1 MRAMSVLIIGVA
13 ALYGSAFAQSTN
25 ACPED
30 PAADIA
36 AACPCDAD
44 SNGQGWI
51 NHGKYVSCIVRHRN
65 ELRQQGC
72 LDAQTQKLIARC
84 AARSTCGKDGAVLCC
99 IYDTSGTCSDTVAD
113 GVKNGTCSNDAT
125 IACDT
130 ATDCITSTGP
140 KVKRQSATCTDHGGT
155 VVGTGSVCA
164 GCPALPPL

>member
-1 MRAMSVLIIGVA
+1 MSILILGFVA
-13 ALYGSAFAQSTN
+13 LCSSAFAQSTN

-72 LDAQTQKLIARC
+72 LDAQTQRLIARC

-99 IYDTSGTCSDTVAD
+99 IYDTSGICSDAVAD

-130 ATDCITSTGP
+130 STDCITSKGP
-140 KVKRQSATCTDHGGT
+140 KVKRHAETCTDHGGT

-164 GCPALPPL
+164 GCPALPPM